1 MEDKGDVFTFENL
14 GGGQE
19 VGRSCHVI
27 QFKGKCVMVLFNPA
41 FATVESSNEYSWM
54 QECILQLPVLVVCRT
69 MILLI

>member
-27 QFKGKCVMVLFNPA
+27 QFKGKCVMVMFKLA

-54 QECILQLPVLVVCRT
+54 QESILRLLVLVVCRT
-69 MILLI
+69 MILSI